1 MTILD
6 QIAEK
11 TRARVEALKAADSPE
26 SIRRQAMEAEKQERN
41 VFYEAVASE
50 GVRLICEVKKA
61 SPSKGVIDP
70 EFDYLR
76 IAADYEAAG
85 GDCISC
91 LTEPYWFLGTE
102 DIFRDIR
109 SQARLPMLQKDFV
122 VDDYQIYR
130 AKVLGADCVLLIAAL
145 MNTKTL
151 AERLEICERL
161 GLAALVETHDEDE
174 IASALSA
181 GARMIGVN
189 SRNLKDF
196 SVDLTQALRL
206 RDRIPPGVLYVS
218 ESGVRTPED
227 AAVIRRA
234 GADAILIGEALMRAQ
249 DRLAALQALKEAV
262 T

>member
-1 MTILD
+1 
-6 QIAEK
+6 
-11 TRARVEALKAADSPE
+11 
-26 SIRRQAMEAEKQERN
+26 
-41 VFYEAVASE
+41 
-50 GVRLICEVKKA
+50 
-61 SPSKGVIDP
+61 
-70 EFDYLR
+70 
-76 IAADYEAAG
+76 
-85 GDCISC
+85 
-91 LTEPYWFLGTE
+91 
-102 DIFRDIR
+102 
-109 SQARLPMLQKDFV
+109 
-122 VDDYQIYR
+122 
-130 AKVLGADCVLLIAAL
+130 
-145 MNTKTL
+145 
-151 AERLEICERL
+151 ERL

-249 DRLAALQALKEAV
+249 DRQAALQALKEAV